1 MKIIVL
7 PKYRSASD
15 FVARLPEAFE
25 KEGEVIYAGRNV
37 VKRFDT
43 AYGEWIVKRYKTPNL
58 IQRLAYTF
66 WRKSK
71 AERAFLY
78 AGKLN
83 SIGIDT
89 PEGIGYVECGKNGL
103 FHTGYFIS
111 TACHYP
117 SLHPAL
123 VTNAEFDKRLA
134 SALAS
139 FLVSMHRK
147 GVMHGDPNPAN
158 ILYHTDEEG
167 RFRFSVIDTNRSVF
181 KASLSRKE
189 CLDNLKR
196 VTHRRDLLQYIVEEY
211 ATLRQWDAGQSV
223 EQVMHAL
230 GRFEKRRQFKR
241 FLKPKRPS

>member
-1 MKIIVL
+1 MKIIIH
-7 PKYRSASD
+7 PKYQSASA
-15 FVARLPEAFE
+15 FIARLPEAFE
-25 KEGEVIYAGRNV
+25 TEGEVIYAGRNV
-37 VKRFDT
+37 VKRFNT
-43 AYGEWIVKRYKTPNL
+43 AYGEWIVKRYKKPNF

-78 AGKLN
+78 AGILN

-89 PEGIGYVECGKNGL
+89 PEGIGYVECRQNGL

-111 TACHYP
+111 AAYNYP
-117 SLHPAL
+117 PLHPVL
-123 VTNAEFDKRLA
+123 VTSIDFDKQLA

-147 GVMHGDPNPAN
+147 GFMHGDPNPAN

-167 RFRFSVIDTNRSVF
+167 KFCFSVIDTNRSVF

-196 VTHRRDLLQYIVEEY
+196 VTHRRDLLQYVVEEY
-211 ATLRQWDAGQSV
+211 AIGRKWNVRQSV
-223 EQVMHAL
+223 EQVMRAL
-230 GRFEKRRQFKR
+230 DCFEKRRRFKR
-241 FLKPKRPS
+241 LLRPKHSS

>member
-1 MKIIVL
+1 MKIIVQ
-7 PKYRSASD
+7 PKYQSAS
-15 FVARLPEAFE
+15 AFIAHLTE
-25 KEGEVIYAGRNV
+25 SFRTEGEAIYAGRNM

-43 AYGEWIVKRYKTPNL
+43 AYGEWIVKRYKKPNL

-78 AGKLN
+78 ARKLN

-89 PEGIGYVECGKNGL
+89 PEGIGYAECRKNGL

-111 TACHYP
+111 TACNYP
-117 SLHPAL
+117 SLYPAL
-123 VTNAEFDKRLA
+123 VKNTEFDKHLA

-139 FLVSMHRK
+139 FLVSMHCK

-167 RFRFSVIDTNRSVF
+167 RFSFSVIDTNRSVF
-181 KASLSRKE
+181 KTSLSRKE

-196 VTHRRDLLQYIVEEY
+196 VTHRRDLLQYVVEEY
-211 ATLRQWDAGQSV
+211 ATLRKWDVRQSV

-230 GRFEKRRQFKR
+230 SRFEKRRQFKR
-241 FLKPKRPS
+241 FLKPKHSS